1 MRTLRN
7 DPLHHLRPFMV
18 RRFLVSTRRTFN
30 LSQRRTLFDQAD
42 GMCCECGQPLPE
54 RWHADHV
61 VPFSRG
67 GSTTVGNGQALCP
80 SCNLRKGATVV
91 SNGNGSELRKW
102 QAEALIRIDR
112 LYGKHQR
119 NFLVEACPGAGKTRL
134 AIEVLKSYAFSE
146 NRRVIVV
153 VPSDALREQ
162 WTARLHSYGGA
173 FAMPR
178 QNGETWKP
186 QAISA
191 VVTYA
196 GLQAINQYLRSYME
210 RSGGGYVVVF
220 DEIHHASVGAL
231 GNVWGTAVNAVFRD
245 NPRVHMTLSMS
256 GTPFR
261 ADGCP
266 IAFLKY
272 IDGVAV
278 ADVTYGYQDAL
289 EDGVVRPVLFYGQIG
304 EIDWIDRDGERQTH
318 STSAEVADDRVE
330 AQRYNLATR
339 SGSLIARSMADAAI
353 AHLNELRRDDR
364 DAGMIVFAPDQ
375 ESAGEWRNWF
385 QQKVKDQV
393 ALVTSD
399 TLDSRQQLETFT
411 KGTNS
416 IIVCVDMIGEGV
428 DIPRLRVAV
437 YLGRVRDSESKLW
450 QYLGRIMRV
459 PADEINQSCEAK
471 WYMVQDPK
479 LRAWAMK
486 IRRAVNAVAEQR
498 DASRLERTRSHEPG
512 RGLVALSTHSTGE
525 EVFPIHMQL
534 HVTQDVWT
542 AVERSARAVA
552 PSLNS
557 DWFTIAKRLL
567 AVKGVVVPDSIPHPE
582 STDTYQQEKEAK
594 AFVHQLA
601 RRYGGMLTDMHSVN
615 RYGYVWEQLKRID
628 GRTHADCTTEHY
640 LRRIETLK
648 TWIAAG
654 GRYHER

>member
-1 MRTLRN
+1 M
-7 DPLHHLRPFMV
+7 
-18 RRFLVSTRRTFN
+18 STRRTFN
-30 LSQRRTLFDQAD
+30 LSQRRTLFDQAN
-42 GMCCECGQPLPE
+42 GLCRECGQPLPQG
-54 RWHADHV
+54 WHADHV

-67 GSTTVGNGQALCP
+67 GETAVDNGQALCP
-80 SCNLRKGATVV
+80 SCNLRKGATIV
-91 SNGNGSELRKW
+91 SNGNGNEPRQW
-102 QAEALIRIDR
+102 QADALNWIGDLYSDR
-112 LYGKHQR
+112 QR
-119 NFLVEACPGAGKTRL
+119 NFLVVACPGAGKTRV
-134 AIEVLKSYAFSE
+134 AIEVLNEYAFSR

-153 VPSDALREQ
+153 VPSDALRDQ
-162 WTARLHSYGGA
+162 WIDTLFNYGA

-178 QNGETWKP
+178 QGGEMWKP
-186 QAISA
+186 QAPSA

-196 GLQAINQYLRSYME
+196 GLQAIKQYLRPHME
-210 RSGGGYVVVF
+210 RSGYEYVVVF
-220 DEIHHASVGAL
+220 DEIHHASDGAR
-231 GNVWGTAVNAVFRD
+231 GNVWGTAVNDMFRD
-245 NPRVHMTLSMS
+245 NPSVHMTLSMS

-272 IDGVAV
+272 VDGAAR
-278 ADVTYGYQDAL
+278 ADVTYGYQAAL
-289 EDGVVRPVLFYGQIG
+289 GDQVVRPVVFYGQIG
-304 EIDWIDRDGERQTH
+304 KVDWIDRDGERQTH

-339 SGSLIARSMADAAI
+339 SDSRIAQSMCNAAI
-353 AHLNELRRDDR
+353 AHLNELRREDDK
-364 DAGMIVFAPDQ
+364 AGMIVFAPDQ
-375 ESAGEWRNWF
+375 NSAIKWRNWF

-399 TLDSRQQLETFT
+399 TSDSRQQLDDFR

-459 PADEINQSCEAK
+459 PKGEESLEREAKREAK

-486 IRRAVNAVAEQR
+486 IREEVNAAAEERERKLCEAIGPR
-498 DASRLERTRSHEPG
+498 DPLPS
-512 RGLVALSTHSTGE
+512 LVALSTHSTGE
-525 EVFPIHMQL
+525 EVFPIHTQL
-534 HVTQDVWT
+534 HVTQAVWT
-542 AVERSARAVA
+542 AVERHARAVA
-552 PSLNS
+552 PDLGS
-557 DWFTIAKRLL
+557 DWFTIAKSML
-567 AVKGVVVPDSIPHPE
+567 AVKGVVVPDSMPHPE
-582 STDTYQQEKEAK
+582 STNSYQREKETK
-594 AFVHQLA
+594 ALVSHLA
-601 RRYGGMLTDMHSVN
+601 RRYGGILTDMHSVN
-615 RYGYVWEQLKRID
+615 RYGFVWEQLKRID
-628 GRTHADCTTEHY
+628 GLAHADCTTEHY